1 MNKAE
6 LVTHISSQTKTSK
19 TMTENVLNSFVEVV
33 VKTVKK
39 GEEVRLV
46 DFGTFCVGKRQE
58 RRGINPRTKA
68 EMTIPARKLPKFRPG
83 RYFKKLVK

>member
-1 MNKAE
+1 MNKAQ

-19 TMTENVLNSFVEVV
+19 TMTENILNSFVEVV

-58 RRGINPRTKA
+58 RRGVNPRTKE
-68 EMTIPARKLPKFRPG
+68 EMKIPARKLPRFRPG

>member
-6 LVTHISSQTKTSK
+6 LVTHISNQTKTSK
-19 TMTENVLNSFVEVV
+19 TTTETILNSFVEAV

-46 DFGTFCVGKRQE
+46 DFGTFCIGKRQE
-58 RRGINPRTKA
+58 RRGVNPRTK
-68 EMTIPARKLPKFRPG
+68 EEITIPARKLPKFRPG

>member
-6 LVTHISSQTKTSK
+6 LVTHISNQTKTSK
-19 TMTENVLNSFVEVV
+19 TTTENILNSFVEAV

-46 DFGTFCVGKRQE
+46 DFGTFCIGKRQE
-58 RRGINPRTKA
+58 RRGVNPRTK
-68 EMTIPARKLPKFRPG
+68 EEITIPARKLPKFRPG